1 MQDHAL
7 AVYFPLAAA
16 DSVSDKAYVPA
27 EKVAPLS
34 TGEVPL
40 SGVGPEA
47 DKVKSATVAV
57 PPLLLVTIL
66 RRCSAGALSS
76 LVIVQ
81 VALSPL
87 ARVML
92 APLCEPPTQDHV
104 LASYFPLAAA

>member
-27 EKVAPLS
+27 WKVAPLS
-34 TGEVPL
+34 TGDVPL

-57 PPLLLVTIL
+57 PPLSFTTTL
-66 RRCSAGALSS
+66 RRWSAGALS
-76 LVIVQ
+76 LFVTVQ
-81 VALSPL
+81 VLFCPKAIVPVQSVEKL
-87 ARVML
+87 A
-92 APLCEPPTQDHV
+92 
-104 LASYFPLAAA
+104 